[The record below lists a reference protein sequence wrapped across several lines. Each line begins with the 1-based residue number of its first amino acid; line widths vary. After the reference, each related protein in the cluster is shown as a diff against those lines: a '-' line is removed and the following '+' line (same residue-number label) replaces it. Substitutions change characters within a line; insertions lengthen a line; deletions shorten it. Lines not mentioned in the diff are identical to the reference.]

1 MDQLAP
7 RNIQIA
13 LANLVTV
20 SQYSN
25 LQTHKICDLVQVS
38 SFDNKVKLLRQ
49 ILSHFGRPCYADELK
64 QIHVLS
70 IDIDFFQFFD
80 GDMNRKLNGVTLQHE
95 KRFSRDFRVD

>member
-1 MDQLAP
+1 MEGGEIFLQHRNIKEHLVDQLAP

-13 LANLVTV
+13 LA
-20 SQYSN
+20 
-25 LQTHKICDLVQVS
+25 
-38 SFDNKVKLLRQ
+38 NKVKLLRQ